1 MEEIQKDRAWI
12 ELNMDN
18 LEHNINQIKKV
29 IPKECE
35 IMAVVKANAYGH
47 GIVQISKKLNEI
59 GIDNFA
65 VATLSEGII
74 LRENN
79 IKWNILILG
88 YTDIDDI
95 KYVQKYDLIQT
106 IIDYDYAEK
115 INNVKLENKLKVHV
129 KINTGMNRI
138 GESYTNIGKLI
149 KIYQMDNLEILGTFT
164 HLCSSDS
171 LDESDI
177 EFTKKQIENFY
188 KCTENIKSLGYDIG
202 KIHIQASY
210 GILNYPELNCD
221 YVRPGIIMYGAF
233 SSKNDKTKINID
245 LKPALSLK
253 ARVTSVKQIDAGQTV
268 SYGRTFKANKTMK
281 IATVSIGYADGY
293 PRNLSNKQAK
303 VLVNNEYATI
313 IGRICM
319 DQLVIDVTNIANVKQ
334 GDIVTL
340 IGDEPEISVENIAE
354 LSGTITNE
362 ILCRIGARIERFWH
376 LVPVLFC
383 HVSFGT
389 GSLLTQI

>member
-79 IKWNILILG
+79 IKGNILILG

-115 INNVKLENKLKVHV
+115 INNVKLEKKLKVHV

-233 SSKNDKTKINID
+233 SLKNDKTKLNID
-245 LKPALSLK
+245 LKPVLSLK

-281 IATVSIGYADGY
+281 IATFSIGYA
-293 PRNLSNKQAK
+293 
-303 VLVNNEYATI
+303 
-313 IGRICM
+313 
-319 DQLVIDVTNIANVKQ
+319 
-334 GDIVTL
+334 
-340 IGDEPEISVENIAE
+340 
-354 LSGTITNE
+354 
-362 ILCRIGARIERFWH
+362 
-376 LVPVLFC
+376 
-383 HVSFGT
+383 
-389 GSLLTQI
+389 